1 LRPRTSRGRHSP
13 QLALRVSDV
22 EAKWAGIQASA
33 AGVSV
38 SAWARDRLFRGLRA
52 TEEPKSQPAKA
63 EGPSVQRQG
72 SNDRTFWVNLE
83 EWDTGSGFRYVR
95 TKP

>member
-1 LRPRTSRGRHSP
+1 MRPRTARGRHSP
-13 QLALRVSDV
+13 QLALRVSPA
-22 EAKWAGIQASA
+22 EASWVAGQALVV
-33 AGVSV
+33 GLSV

-52 TEEPKSQPAKA
+52 TEEPKSQPAK